1 MIKSKEEL
9 KSILIMV
16 KEKSE
21 KAGLKLNIQK
31 TKITASS
38 PITLWQTGESA
49 HRDRHGIFLGSKIP
63 ADGDCRHGTED
74 TLFFGRNTMT
84 TLDSI
89 LESRESIQSKL
100 RFFQQ
105 PLHRCERWTIK
116 KAECWR
122 MGALELWCWRSLLRV
137 PWKARRSNQSIL
149 REKNHE

>member
-1 MIKSKEEL
+1 MRNVRLDELQAGIKIAWRNSNNLRYADDTALMAKNEEKL
-9 KSILIMV
+9 KSLLMSM

-38 PITLWQTGESA
+38 PITLWQTGQSA
-49 HRDRHGIFLGSKIP
+49 HRDRHGIFLSSKIP

-89 LESRESIQSKL
+89 LESREITLQTKVHTVKVTV
-100 RFFQQ
+100 FPTAIAQ
-105 PLHRCERWTIK
+105 
-116 KAECWR
+116 
-122 MGALELWCWRSLLRV
+122 M
-137 PWKARRSNQSIL
+137 
-149 REKNHE
+149 

>member
-49 HRDRHGIFLGSKIP
+49 HRDRHGIFLSSKIP

-89 LESRESIQSKL
+89 LESREITLQTKVHTVKVTV
-100 RFFQQ
+100 FPTAIAQ
-105 PLHRCERWTIK
+105 
-116 KAECWR
+116 
-122 MGALELWCWRSLLRV
+122 M
-137 PWKARRSNQSIL
+137 
-149 REKNHE
+149 